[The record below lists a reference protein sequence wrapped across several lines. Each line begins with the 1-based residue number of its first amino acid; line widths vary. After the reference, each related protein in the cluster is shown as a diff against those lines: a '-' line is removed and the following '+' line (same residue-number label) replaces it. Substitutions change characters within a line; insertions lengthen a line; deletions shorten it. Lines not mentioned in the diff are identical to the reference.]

1 MQTLVMN
8 IGQIPRKT
16 KVVFPVQRIGFL
28 IPHHKQERRTF
39 TNKLELCLRLFSDT
53 SCAIDEIDGK
63 LYRTP
68 YPHVVL
74 KLPDSVHSYEV
85 EGKREAVYLQ
95 YPPELEHAMREAG
108 LFNTPRIW
116 CVDVTPEIRSQLTR
130 LNEMLPEATKP
141 GMAEQIDLLAMSL
154 FLHLIRQDPVRQ
166 TIPEDAAERIG
177 RISNYIHLHFTEEID
192 LDALIRRNGFSRRSF
207 FRYWQK
213 THDSGPADYIRTLR
227 IQHAAELLA
236 ETSLSVAAIAQKVN
250 ISNIFYFARV
260 FRRSLGMTPNEYRKN
275 SRNRFR

>member
-1 MQTLVMN
+1 MRTLVMN

-28 IPHHKQERRTF
+28 IPHNKQERRTF
-39 TNKLELCLRLFSDT
+39 TNKLELCIRLFSDT
-53 SCAIDEIDGK
+53 PCAIDEIDGK

-95 YPPELEHAMREAG
+95 YPPELKHAMREAG

-116 CVDVTPEIRSQLTR
+116 RVDVTPEIRSQLTR

-154 FLHLIRQDPVRQ
+154 FLHLIHQDPVRQ
-166 TIPEDAAERIG
+166 IIPEDAAERIG
-177 RISNYIHLHFTEEID
+177 RISNYILLHFTEEID

-236 ETSLSVAAIAQKVN
+236 ETPLPVAAIARKVN
-250 ISNIFYFARV
+250 ITNIFYFARV
-260 FRRSLGMTPNEYRKN
+260 FRRSIGMTPNEYRKN
-275 SRNRFR
+275 CRNRFR